1 MADVRAQTMKK
12 RALSFAVSGCLL
24 ATGAFAV
31 QAEEQNQWTV
41 QFGLAHVHSL
51 ASADFKFAGTPAPGA
66 AIDVQNNNTLAAEIS
81 YAFTPAL
88 SAGLTVGLPVR
99 ARVKGKGDAAPF
111 GVLGAVRYGPLA
123 LTARYTFDTGS
134 RWHPYI
140 GAGLGYY
147 TVLKEHDG
155 FIKDVKVDNGLGT
168 VFQAGV
174 QYDMDSRS
182 GVFFDVK
189 KLFVKTTVTGNCP
202 DLGGAPVT
210 ADVRF
215 NPVAVHAGVFY
226 RF

>member
-1 MADVRAQTMKK
+1 MKK
-12 RALSFAVSGCLL
+12 RALSFAAFGCLL
-24 ATGAFAV
+24 ANGAVAAQDV
-31 QAEEQNQWTV
+31 ESDRWTV
-41 QFGLAHVHSL
+41 QFGVGHVHAQ
-51 ASADFKFAGTPAPGA
+51 ASAEFKFAGTPAPGA
-66 AIDVQNNNTLAAEIS
+66 AIEVQNNNTLAAEIS
-81 YAFTPAL
+81 YAFTPAW

-99 ARVKGKGDAAPF
+99 ARVMGKGAAEPF
-111 GVLGAVRYGPLA
+111 GELGAVRYGPLA

-134 RWHPYI
+134 RWHPYV

-147 TVLKEHDG
+147 IVFKEHDA
-155 FIKDVKVDNGLGT
+155 FIKDVKVDNGLGS

-174 QYDMDSRS
+174 QYDMDSRT

-189 KLFVKTTVTGNCP
+189 KLFVKTSVTGHCP

-215 NPVAVHAGVFY
+215 NPVALHAGIFY